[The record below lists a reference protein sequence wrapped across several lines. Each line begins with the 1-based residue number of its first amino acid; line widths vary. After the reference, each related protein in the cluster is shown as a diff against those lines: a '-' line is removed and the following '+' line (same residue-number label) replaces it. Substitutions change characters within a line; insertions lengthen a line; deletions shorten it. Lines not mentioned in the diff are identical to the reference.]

1 MDIAGTCRGC
11 GHGSRR
17 KNFEETFSQRIEL
30 ALFLPVIVYMS
41 DSIGTETLALF
52 VREMSQ
58 RKVEL
63 HRFFLREARVG
74 LALGL
79 LSAVP
84 MGALRVSLVWRGPS
98 GDNTRD
104 RDDRER
110 RRRGLDRHAR
120 AVDLREAR
128 KRPALGTDQITTALS
143 DNMNMLTYL
152 VVATLILF

>member
-1 MDIAGTCRGC
+1 VDIAGTCRGC

-104 RDDRER
+104 RVLTGMLAPLIFARLGKDPLSAPTRSR
-110 RRRGLDRHAR
+110 R
-120 AVDLREAR
+120 
-128 KRPALGTDQITTALS
+128 PFPTT
-143 DNMNMLTYL
+143 
-152 VVATLILF
+152 